1 MSHIK
6 SKGKILA
13 ALSVAVLTANVAFG
27 GELKTIRYSKT
38 EIEKLSKD
46 DFTHASD
53 LSDVLASKLKL
64 IIITVT
70 QRQSGSN
77 VATRDVVASGLQPSK
92 TTYWKR
98 MATLSTEPES
108 ITARGNDVKL
118 RTTLSMQT
126 RKAAEVQ
133 IKGAFPIFEKIRNGL
148 NFNMDILN
156 PGQSIQNK
164 NHVPTIRYGL
174 VEAEI
179 IPSEKAIPI
188 ATLGSISDVSPE
200 YSSRAKV
207 IYTIDQITS
216 NPNAPVFND
225 TQPTPAD
232 HSELQSTSVWRKA
245 PSTQV
250 KLKVDAAD
258 QDAAVSDQIGSGS
271 IPGARFT
278 FTQADSF
285 ITTKFVAGGKSDAR
299 KSMTTEL
306 KAPLYGE
313 MSLARIYDYKMQA
326 THTSA
331 LNIFGDSSLPRVN
344 LSYAH
349 KDKKAKG
356 EWIVKKG
363 NFEYS
368 VIAEPR
374 QGWFPDTDQKLGRVG
389 DKVSL
394 NLNKTF

>member
-1 MSHIK
+1 
-6 SKGKILA
+6 
-13 ALSVAVLTANVAFG
+13 
-27 GELKTIRYSKT
+27 
-38 EIEKLSKD
+38 
-46 DFTHASD
+46 
-53 LSDVLASKLKL
+53 
-64 IIITVT
+64 
-70 QRQSGSN
+70 
-77 VATRDVVASGLQPSK
+77 
-92 TTYWKR
+92 
-98 MATLSTEPES
+98 
-108 ITARGNDVKL
+108 
-118 RTTLSMQT
+118 MQT

-133 IKGAFPIFEKIRNGL
+133 IKGAFPIFEKVRNGL

-216 NPNAPVFND
+216 NPNTPVFND
-225 TQPTPAD
+225 TQPMHAD

-258 QDAAVSDQIGSGS
+258 QDATVSDQIGSGA

-285 ITTKFVAGGKSDAR
+285 ITTKFVAGGKSDVR

-356 EWIVKKG
+356 EWIVRQG

-389 DKVSL
+389 DKASL